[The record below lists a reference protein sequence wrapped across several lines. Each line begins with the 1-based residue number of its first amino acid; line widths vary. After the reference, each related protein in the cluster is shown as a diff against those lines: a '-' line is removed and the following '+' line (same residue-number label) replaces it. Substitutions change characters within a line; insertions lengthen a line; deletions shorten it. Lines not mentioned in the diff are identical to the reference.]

1 MPVVDRG
8 VVLRVGGCSFKSVKL
23 LPSFTLGDQVR
34 QACCSSAIGRL
45 DAPREVADRPRFD
58 LEAIRCV
65 WSRQSAGCSP
75 LVVGGQG

>member
-1 MPVVDRG
+1 MPVVDHG
-8 VVLRVGGCSFKSVKL
+8 VVLRVGGCSFKLVKL
-23 LPSFTLGDQVR
+23 QPFFTLGGQVR
-34 QACCSSAIGRL
+34 RACRSSAIGRL

-58 LEAIRCV
+58 LAAIRCV